1 LHLSGANAALAFG
14 FLAPQSVA
22 GYALF
27 RLDAMVG
34 AKAEIAAAF
43 QHSSPGCLR

>member
-1 LHLSGANAALAFG
+1 LHLSGANAALAVG

-22 GYALF
+22 GFALF

-34 AKAEIAAAF
+34 AKVEIAASHN
-43 QHSSPGCLR
+43 QSSPGCMK